1 MMVALLVIA
10 TIWVERD
17 RHDPVAGYGVLDAR
31 GVATASSDEGVMA
44 GQPAPD
50 FRLQATTGNILTL
63 ADVSGQPVVLQ
74 FWTSWCLDC
83 VDAIP
88 IFQQVATTHVD
99 RVTVLGI
106 APEETAGRTN
116 GALDRA
122 GATYLT
128 LLDNDGAVSDRY
140 GATPLPLT
148 VVIDGNGQ
156 IVAVHEGRVSVAQ
169 LETDLA
175 PLLG

>member
-1 MMVALLVIA
+1 
-10 TIWVERD
+10 
-17 RHDPVAGYGVLDAR
+17 
-31 GVATASSDEGVMA
+31 MA

-63 ADVSGQPVVLQ
+63 ADLSGQPVVLQ

>member
-1 MMVALLVIA
+1 MLVVLLVIA

-31 GVATASSDEGVMA
+31 GVAVASGDEGVTV
-44 GQPAPD
+44 GQPAPI
-50 FRLQATTGNILTL
+50 FRLQATNGDILALDDL
-63 ADVSGQPVVLQ
+63 AGHPVVLQ

-88 IFQQVATTHVD
+88 IFQQVASTHVD

-106 APEETAGRTN
+106 APEETASRTD

-128 LLDNDGAVSDRY
+128 LLDNDGTVSERY

-156 IVAVHEGRVSVAQ
+156 IVAVHAGRVSVAQ
-169 LETDLA
+169 IETDLA
-175 PLLG
+175 PILP

>member
-1 MMVALLVIA
+1 VLVLVLVIA

-17 RHDPVAGYGVLDAR
+17 RHEAVAGYGVLDAS
-31 GVATASSDEGVMA
+31 GVATMPVDAGVA
-44 GQPAPD
+44 VGQPAPV
-50 FRLQATTGNILTL
+50 FRLQATTGDIVTL
-63 ADVSGQPVVLQ
+63 NDLVGQPVVLQ

-88 IFQQVATTHVD
+88 IFQQVASTHAD

-106 APEETAGRTN
+106 APEETASRTN

-122 GATYLT
+122 GATYAT
-128 LLDNDGAVSDRY
+128 LLDIDGAVSARY
-140 GATPLPLT
+140 GATPLPFT
-148 VVIDGNGQ
+148 VVIDGAGQ

-169 LETDLA
+169 LESDLA
-175 PLLG
+175 SLLP